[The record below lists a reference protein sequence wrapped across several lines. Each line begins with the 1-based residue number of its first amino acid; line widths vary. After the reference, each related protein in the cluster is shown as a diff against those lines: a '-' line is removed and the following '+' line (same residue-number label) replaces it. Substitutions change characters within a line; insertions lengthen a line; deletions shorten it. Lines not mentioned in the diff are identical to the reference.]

1 MDFHSFSPFFTLA
14 TLAYLARLQYNLQ
27 TDMARRQLEYEAQQV
42 QGAMTDKLGSTE
54 QSSQRQEARLRR
66 IRTIES
72 EMIQLQR
79 QQQMAQRVSCAWEG
93 GWWVVGV
100 FFGEEVVA
108 GWE

>member
-1 MDFHSFSPFFTLA
+1 
-14 TLAYLARLQYNLQ
+14 
-27 TDMARRQLEYEAQQV
+27 MARRQLEYEAQQV

-93 GWWVVGV
+93 GWVMWVFVDGL
-100 FFGEEVVA
+100 
-108 GWE
+108 GWDGSEGSVCVCVCV